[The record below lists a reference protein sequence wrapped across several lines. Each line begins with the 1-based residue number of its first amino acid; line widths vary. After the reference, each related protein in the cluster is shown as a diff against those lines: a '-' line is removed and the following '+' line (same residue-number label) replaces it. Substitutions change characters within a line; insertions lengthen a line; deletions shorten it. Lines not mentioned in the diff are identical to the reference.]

1 MAHDLHIAIGF
12 TMAIGTVYF
21 FLSDLEL
28 CKHTTK
34 NDRNIPVV
42 PLTFNL
48 IISNIWLYLFLA
60 FILNYVSCPDEC
72 ESILSL
78 PPLLLRG

>member
-1 MAHDLHIAIGF
+1 MAHGLHIG
-12 TMAIGTVYF
+12 MV
-21 FLSDLEL
+21 LEL

-34 NDRNIPVV
+34 NNDRNIPVV

-48 IISNIWLYLFLA
+48 IISNIWLHLFHA

-72 ESILSL
+72 ESILCL